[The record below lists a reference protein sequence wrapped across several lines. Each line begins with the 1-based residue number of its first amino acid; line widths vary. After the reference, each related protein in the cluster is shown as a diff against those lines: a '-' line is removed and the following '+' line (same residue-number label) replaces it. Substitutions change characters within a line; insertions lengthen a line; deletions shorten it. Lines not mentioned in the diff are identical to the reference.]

1 MSMHPIK
8 GVYAPR
14 SKKRKAKK
22 IDMVKME
29 IDWRQYNKQMRR
41 QNMCSLQFESL
52 CDYVA
57 YRAGKLKPKKK
68 EFIEYVPQP
77 KTNTNAVLY
86 PSLSPP
92 AISVGGLKKEPMV
105 YEGDYVVGIA
115 TLHKSNLVPVGR
127 DDNPVDYATMRR

>member
-1 MSMHPIK
+1 
-8 GVYAPR
+8 
-14 SKKRKAKK
+14 
-22 IDMVKME
+22 MVKME
-29 IDWRQYNKQMRR
+29 IDWRRYNKQMRR

-57 YRAGKLKPKKK
+57 YRTGKLKPKKK
-68 EFIEYVPQP
+68 SFIEYVTQP
-77 KTNTNAVLY
+77 KTNNNAVLY
-86 PSLSPP
+86 PSLSTP